1 MSRWRA
7 LGDPLI
13 AHAAGGVL
21 LGAVEAVQLGSASLA
36 WPLLAIFAATG
47 IAAGLLVAGAELL
60 ARRAGTGRALIRA
73 LPALA
78 VAVPVGRTLFDGAY
92 AATLPLASSMP
103 LILPLAVW
111 IGVALAIAGG
121 DRLIARGRRAIVA
134 ALLAAG
140 AVALWWINRVVFRSG
155 YLDAHAGVT
164 IAEVVLAGAAIR
176 VVARGPAGRIA
187 QVATVVAVAV
197 AAVVA
202 CAAGLAAPGDRR
214 ALAVH
219 GDDGRHLVR
228 VWSMLADLDGDGV
241 ASVLGGGDCVESDP
255 RVHPGAADVAGNG
268 IDEDC
273 DGRDAVPAPP
283 APPAP
288 SASTLAEWRA
298 LPAVRAQLDRSRAM
312 NVLVISIDAL
322 RADVLA
328 EGAPGRDDFPRLTA
342 LLAGARWFT
351 RAVAPAAGT
360 DLCLGTLVTG
370 RWDPYQGVATTLHE
384 AARASGRRTTAIV
397 PREVLRYAGET
408 LIARGIDDLVPVVSD
423 PDQRDVGSHETAAA
437 TTDRALDVIDAA
449 AAGAAPFW
457 VWAHYFDVH
466 EHAQIPLGARALAR
480 VGTTGGS
487 ARAHRYRAL
496 LAGVDREIGRLLDG
510 LERAG
515 RVEDTLILFYSD
527 HGESLGEDPRLP
539 EQHGTV
545 VYQALTHVPIAIVVP
560 GVAPARVAHPVGLV
574 DVAPT
579 LLALLGAGDAMGTLD
594 GRDLTPLLLDAP
606 AALHPPM
613 ARPFVMHESAQWA
626 VLEWPWKVLVR
637 PAEDLVELYDLSTDP
652 GERIDRA
659 AAEPAITAALRARY
673 AEFPAVHL
681 DRTRAGRQWREARS
695 RPPPSP
701 GRP

>member
-13 AHAAGGVL
+13 AHAAGGLV
-21 LGAVEAVQLGSASLA
+21 LGAVEGIQLGSASLA
-36 WPLLAIFAATG
+36 WALLAIFAATG
-47 IAAGLLVAGAELL
+47 LAAGLLVAGAELL

-78 VAVPVGRTLFDGAY
+78 VAVPVARTLFDGAY
-92 AATLPLASSMP
+92 AATLPLASWMP
-103 LILPLAVW
+103 ILVPLAIW
-111 IGVALAIAGG
+111 IGIALAITAG
-121 DRLIARGRRAIVA
+121 DRLLARGHRAVVA
-134 ALLAAG
+134 ALVAG
-140 AVALWWINRVVFRSG
+140 AAVALWWINRAVFPSG

-164 IAEVVLAGAAIR
+164 IAEVVLAGVAVR
-176 VVARGPAGRIA
+176 VVARGPAGRTA
-187 QVATVVAVAV
+187 QVATVVAVA
-197 AAVVA
+197 AAALIA
-202 CAAGLAAPGDRR
+202 CIAGLAASGDRR
-214 ALAVH
+214 ILAVH

-228 VWSMLADLDGDGV
+228 VWSNLADLDGDGV
-241 ASVLGGGDCVESDP
+241 AGVLGGGDCAETDATI
-255 RVHPGAADVAGNG
+255 HPGAPDVAGNG
-268 IDEDC
+268 VDEDC
-273 DGRDAVPAPP
+273 DGHDAVPAPP
-283 APPAP
+283 PPPPP

-298 LPAVRAQLDRSRAM
+298 LPAVRAQLERTRAM
-312 NVLVISIDAL
+312 NVLVISVDAL

-328 EGAPGRDDFPRLTA
+328 EGAPGRDDFPRLGA
-342 LLAGARWFT
+342 LLASARWFT
-351 RAVAPAAGT
+351 RAVSPAAGT

-408 LIARGIDDLVPVVSD
+408 LIGRGIDDLVPVVSD
-423 PDQRDVGSHETAAA
+423 PHQRDVGSHETAAA
-437 TTDRALDVIDAA
+437 TTDRALAVIDAA

-480 VGTTGGS
+480 VATTGGS

-510 LERAG
+510 LARAG

-545 VYQALTHVPIAIVVP
+545 VYQALTHVPLAIVVP
-560 GVAPARVAHPVGLV
+560 GVAPAKIIHPVGLV

-579 LLALLGAGDAMGTLD
+579 VLGLLGAGDAMATLD
-594 GRDLTPLLLDAP
+594 GRDLTPLLLDGP
-606 AALHPPM
+606 AALQPPM

-652 GERIDRA
+652 YERNDRA